1 MGDSDIA
8 EELLQQTA
16 SQEERDDLDVI
27 GIQDDDMVLF
37 KVITVDDVD
46 QYECTACGKKYKAK
60 NSVRTHITKVHKKK
74 TDKESPA
81 VDKEKEDEPFD
92 MRRLDRWRSTQ

>member
-1 MGDSDIA
+1 MGDS

-27 GIQDDDMVLF
+27 GIQDDDMVVF
-37 KVITVDDVD
+37 KVITVNDVD

-60 NSVRTHITKVHKKK
+60 NSVRTHITKVHKN
-74 TDKESPA
+74 
-81 VDKEKEDEPFD
+81 
-92 MRRLDRWRSTQ
+92 

>member
-16 SQEERDDLDVI
+16 SQEERDDQDVL
-27 GIQDDDMVLF
+27 GIQDDDMVVF

-46 QYECTACGKKYKAK
+46 QYECTACGKKIQ
-60 NSVRTHITKVHKKK
+60 S
-74 TDKESPA
+74 
-81 VDKEKEDEPFD
+81 
-92 MRRLDRWRSTQ
+92 